1 VFGKISNDNLEM
13 VSEFFVKIKEY
24 FDKVFVITHN
34 PMVSQWADSVVKIT
48 KQNNISKLLVD

>member
-1 VFGKISNDNLEM
+1 M

-24 FDKVFVITHN
+24 FDKVFIIVHN
-34 PMVSQWADSVVKIT
+34 PLISNWSDSIVKIT